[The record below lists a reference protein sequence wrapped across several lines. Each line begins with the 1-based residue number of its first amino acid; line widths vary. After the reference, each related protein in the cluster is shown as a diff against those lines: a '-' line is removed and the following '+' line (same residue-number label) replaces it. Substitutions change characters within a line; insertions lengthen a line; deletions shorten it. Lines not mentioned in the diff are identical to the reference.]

1 MIRDRAVVLYVI
13 KYLGVIYGKKALQ
26 KIIYFLSEKLQL
38 SFNFRLYWFGPFSR
52 ELANLY
58 DELRYLKLIEI
69 EVDISKKYPEIKI
82 NQSEE
87 EYIEGIIENNL
98 DDQEKRIINDIADKL
113 KSYSPRKLELLATVH
128 FIKKY
133 ITKSS
138 KGIIKTVKEIKE
150 SKFSDAEIR
159 EAINIIN
166 REFS

>member
-13 KYLGVIYGKKALQ
+13 KYLGAIYGKKALQ
-26 KIIYFLSEKLQL
+26 KIVYFLSEKLQL

-58 DELRYLKLIEI
+58 DELKYLGLI
-69 EVDISKKYPEIKI
+69 EVDISEIYPKIKI

-87 EYIEGIIENNL
+87 EYIEDIIKNNIN
-98 DDQEKRIINDIADKL
+98 DEEKQIINDIANKL
-113 KSYSPRKLELLATVH
+113 RSYLPRKLELLATVH

-133 ITKSS
+133 ITESEEE
-138 KGIIKTVKEIKE
+138 IIRTIRKIKK
-150 SKFSDAEIR
+150 SKFNVAEIR
-159 EAINIIN
+159 EAISIIN